1 MKRWG
6 EFLSF
11 AAVAVALHLGLV
23 ALVLPDLDGAEAG
36 GVGGEAVVTLQGA
49 PDQVAEMIKEWTRPP
64 VHQTDAPQ
72 REDAPEVVE
81 DAPQMAALTLDAAPD
96 TSTQIAAL
104 SGDVPDPALPVIPSQ
119 AAPPPP
125 PEMSQPVLQQPV
137 LPNTQDP
144 RPKTTAEAAPRPM
157 ARPTA
162 PRPVATEQP
171 KSPQA
176 DVQPPEAPK
185 PEPKPEPEPVKKPE
199 PKPEVKSKPKAKP
212 KPKSKAKAS
221 DQNRAASAGS
231 ATQKAAGTGGTN
243 QAGNAGKSKVKALG
257 KGKEAKL
264 KSIWGSKIVT
274 RIERR
279 KKALRGVK
287 AKGKTTLALR
297 IAPSG
302 QLLSVS
308 VAKSS
313 GVAALDEAAIAAVK
327 RAGKFPKA
335 PKGLTD
341 KSYRFN
347 IPIRMN

>member
-36 GVGGEAVVTLQGA
+36 GMGGEAVVTLQGA

-64 VHQTDAPQ
+64 VQQTDAPQ
-72 REDAPEVVE
+72 MADTPDVVE
-81 DAPQMAALTLDAAPD
+81 DTPQMAALTLDAAPD

-104 SGDVPDPALPVIPSQ
+104 SGDGPDPTLPVIPSQ

-137 LPNTQDP
+137 LPVAQDP
-144 RPKTTAEAAPRPM
+144 RPKISAEAAPRPM

-162 PRPVATEQP
+162 PRPVAAAQP

-185 PEPKPEPEPVKKPE
+185 PEPKPFK
-199 PKPEVKSKPKAKP
+199 KP
-212 KPKSKAKAS
+212 KPKVKPS

-231 ATQKAAGTGGTN
+231 ASQKAAGTGGTN

-257 KGKEAKL
+257 KGKDAKL

-297 IAPSG
+297 IAPNG

-313 GVAALDEAAIAAVK
+313 GVAALDQAAIAAVK

-335 PKGLTD
+335 PKELNA

>member
-36 GVGGEAVVTLQGA
+36 GMGGEAVVTLQGA
-49 PDQVAEMIKEWTRPP
+49 PDQVAEMVKEWTRPP
-64 VHQTDAPQ
+64 VQQTDAPQ
-72 REDAPEVVE
+72 MAGTPDVVE

-104 SGDVPDPALPVIPSQ
+104 SRDVPDPTLPVVPSQ
-119 AAPPPP
+119 AMSPPP

-137 LPNTQDP
+137 LPVAQDP
-144 RPKTTAEAAPRPM
+144 RPKTSAEAAPRPM

-162 PRPVATEQP
+162 PRPVAAAQP

-185 PEPKPEPEPVKKPE
+185 PEPKPEPFK
-199 PKPEVKSKPKAKP
+199 KP
-212 KPKSKAKAS
+212 KPKVKPS

-243 QAGNAGKSKVKALG
+243 QAGNAGKYKVKALG
-257 KGKEAKL
+257 IGKEAKL

-297 IAPSG
+297 IAPNG

-313 GVAALDEAAIAAVK
+313 GVAALDQAAIAAVK

-335 PKGLTD
+335 PKELNA